1 MEAWQVTLIVAA
13 ISASSGAITTFV
25 NGLIEK
31 RRKKREKDD
40 NTQRILTKLDKV
52 EKDVGDM
59 TSRLDGFEKA
69 QRITMQD
76 RIGWLAEK
84 YCDKGRISFSDYKM
98 IKEMHDIYHHD
109 LHGNGFLDTVMED
122 VGNLPKYGEKI

>member
-13 ISASSGAITTFV
+13 IGSFSGAITALV
-25 NGLIEK
+25 NGFIEK

-40 NTQRILTKLDKV
+40 NTQQILSKLDKV
-52 EKDVGDM
+52 EKDVGNV
-59 TSRLDGFEKA
+59 TARLDGLEKA

-84 YCDKGRISFSDYKM
+84 YCENGRISFSEYKM

-109 LHGNGFLDTVMED
+109 LRGNGFLDTVMED
-122 VGNLPKYGEKI
+122 VGNLPKY